1 MRYRRWF
8 LPEEP
13 DIVGLLRR
21 QVEVTTEGVD
31 AFTSWAEGDPGAAR
45 LAREAEPRGDAAKRE
60 LLNALRAAF
69 VTRLEPEDAFA
80 LSRGIDWILNY
91 VVDLVDEAEVMAC
104 EPDAGIAEIAGLLG
118 EAVRH
123 IDDAIAHLDAGG
135 DHATEAADAAIE
147 AERRLEQAY
156 YRGMAA
162 LLDVEDMRERI
173 SRRELYRRCS
183 RIGQVVVDVAER
195 VVYAVV
201 KQS

>member
-31 AFTSWAEGDPGAAR
+31 AFTSWAAGDPGAAQ

-104 EPDAGIAEIAGLLG
+104 EPDAGIAEIAGLLA